1 MDRFAAMEAFVR
13 VVEAGGFSQAARARG
28 LATSSLTRQ
37 VDLLERMLG
46 TKLLNRSTRR
56 TTPTE
61 AGQCYYDRA
70 VGILD
75 ELEAADASIA
85 GRDAAPQGLLR
96 VSAPVA
102 FSRLHVAPALPEFLS
117 ACPAI
122 EIEMSLTDV
131 VIDLA
136 AEDIDLAIRIGPLGS
151 TNVIA
156 RRLAPH
162 RRILCAS
169 PTYLAARGA
178 PGTPAE
184 LTTHS
189 CLRFTYHS
197 ARRTWR
203 FRSTGGTT
211 EVQVDGPLRA
221 DNAEILQEAARAG
234 LGIVL
239 MPSWLV
245 GEDIR
250 VGRLVEVLPAYR
262 ASLGSDEAGI
272 HAIWLPNRRGS
283 PKVRALVD
291 YLAKRFGPTPYW
303 EVLG

>member
-28 LATSSLTRQ
+28 LAASSLTRQ
-37 VDLLERMLG
+37 VDLLERKLG
-46 TKLLNRSTRR
+46 TKLLNRSTRL

-61 AGQCYYDRA
+61 AGRCYYDRA
-70 VGILD
+70 VAILEEVD
-75 ELEAADASIA
+75 AADTVVA

-102 FSRLHVAPALPEFLS
+102 FSRLHVAPALPEFLA

-122 EIEMSLTDV
+122 QIEMSLTDV
-131 VIDLA
+131 VIDIA
-136 AEDIDLAIRIGPLGS
+136 AEDIDVAIRIGPIGS

-156 RRLAPH
+156 RKLAPH

-169 PTYLAARGA
+169 PGYIAARGD

-184 LTTHS
+184 LTRHS
-189 CLRFTYHS
+189 CLRFTYHLP
-197 ARRTWR
+197 RRTWR
-203 FRSTGGTT
+203 FVSTGGTT
-211 EVQVDGPLRA
+211 EVQIEGPLRA
-221 DNAEILQEAARAG
+221 DNAEILHEAALAG

-245 GEDIR
+245 GEDVR
-250 VGRLVEVLPAYR
+250 VGRLVAVLPDFR
-262 ASLGSDEAGI
+262 ASLGPDETGI

-283 PKVRALVD
+283 PKVQALVS
-291 YLAKRFGPTPYW
+291 YLVKRFGPTPYW
-303 EVLG
+303 DVTD